1 VFLRN
6 LCCFALV
13 PASLCTFGDR
23 ASAQANVSE
32 NQGTYLY
39 VDANRGSDN
48 NSGAQGSPFQ
58 TIQTAINQANAL
70 NQNGVGAKVIV
81 NPGVYRETVNIGN
94 YRSTGAT
101 LTIQAANPGTAV
113 ISGSDV
119 LTGWNNE
126 GSGIF
131 SHPWSATVGPCSFPS
146 GWPSTIPDIVARP
159 EMVYVNGMPMTQV
172 MSYSDLQPGTFYID
186 DFQNT
191 IHVEPARGVDLNS
204 ASVEASTRA
213 QTLNVVGRSNVV
225 LRGLVFRNAASCIN
239 ASSANIYN
247 GNNIL
252 IDSVQ
257 AMWNN
262 WGGLG
267 LYSTNNV
274 TVRNSTA
281 SHNGGIGFIA
291 AMVQNVLYD
300 TNESDYNNW
309 RGAQGALFDWGM
321 GGTKLMY
328 TQNVTVRNHNSFR
341 NSAQGL
347 WFDTDNENVTI
358 DNATLAQNVM
368 AALQLEANEGPVM
381 VKNSVI
387 CTSGVGINLLNS
399 PNVTIQ
405 NNTLYNNGGSGV
417 YDAGEI
423 FVAGFNGG
431 RPIVNWLTGSYYNL
445 FTTGTVINGN
455 TVQNAAANEKVFGTY
470 LNSADWGQF
479 ASTLSA
485 GGNSWYDPWNTVDFG
500 LPYGK
505 SVDLQGWRA
514 AVTTDYNS
522 SWAPVSSAGGA
533 CAPPPPDYA
542 DFSVSLNRTGYT
554 LSGGQATAKVRVTSF
569 GDGPVNMW
577 LAGLPSGVSA
587 SFSANNVS
595 RGQVLLTFAGSGFGP
610 PSPVTLWATSGDRV
624 HSVTFN
630 LTVGQ

>member
-1 VFLRN
+1 M
-6 LCCFALV
+6 
-13 PASLCTFGDR
+13 FGNR

-39 VDANRGSDN
+39 VDANNGSDN
-48 NSGAQGSPFQ
+48 NSGAQSSPFQ
-58 TIQTAINQANAL
+58 TIQTAIIQANAL
-70 NQNGVGAKVIV
+70 NQNGVGVKVIV

-94 YRSTGAT
+94 YLTTGAT

-131 SHPWSATVGPCSFPS
+131 SHQWIANLGPCSFPA
-146 GWPSTIPDIVARP
+146 GWPSTIPNIVARP
-159 EMVYVNGMPMTQV
+159 EMVYVNGLQMIQV

-186 DFQNT
+186 DGQGI
-191 IHVEPARGVDLNS
+191 IHVEPPAGVDLGS
-204 ASVEASTRA
+204 ATVEASTRA
-213 QTLNVVGRSNVV
+213 QTLNMVGRSNVV
-225 LRGLVFRNAASCIN
+225 LRGLVFRHAGSCMN
-239 ASSANIYN
+239 ASGANIYN

-262 WGGLG
+262 WGGVG
-267 LYSTNNV
+267 IYSTNNF

-281 SHNGGIGFIA
+281 SHNGGIGFMA
-291 AMVQNVLYD
+291 AQVQNALYD

-321 GGTKLMY
+321 GGTKLMF

-347 WFDTDNENVTI
+347 WFDTDNANITI
-358 DNATLAQNVM
+358 DNVTLAQNVM
-368 AALQLEANEGPVM
+368 AALQLEANEGPVV
-381 VKNSVI
+381 VKNSTI
-387 CTSGVGINLLNS
+387 CTSGVGINLLNA

-405 NNTLYNNGGSGV
+405 NNTLYNNGGSGI

-431 RPIVNWLTGSYYNL
+431 HPIVNWLTGNFYNL
-445 FTTGTVINGN
+445 FTTGTVISGN
-455 TVQNAAANEKVFGTY
+455 TIQNAAINEKVFGTY
-470 LNSADWGQF
+470 LNNNDWGQF
-479 ASTLSA
+479 ASTLNA
-485 GGNSWYDPWNTVDFG
+485 GGNTWYDPWNTVDFG

-505 SVDLQGWRA
+505 SVNLQGWQA
-514 AVTTDYNS
+514 SVNTDNNS
-522 SWAPVSSAGGA
+522 SWAPVNSPGSA
-533 CAPPPPDYA
+533 CAAPPADYP

-554 LSGGQATAKVRVTSF
+554 ISGGQATAKVRVSSF
-569 GDGPVNMW
+569 GDGPVNMR

-587 SFSANNVS
+587 NFSANNIS
-595 RGQVLLTFAGSGFGP
+595 YGQILLTFTGSGLGQA
-610 PSPVTLWATSGDRV
+610 SQVTLWATSGDRI
-624 HSVTFN
+624 HSITFN
-630 LTVGQ
+630 LTVGP